1 MKPEIENLKAHMR
14 GVKLSSYQ
22 KGLALDE
29 FYKLIDY
36 VTELEKLIQPPL
48 SPGFISVSE
57 QEPPHNTEL
66 LAQSPTGD
74 FYLCSWRPAYNI
86 FTCQAKGESSWN
98 WSWKLI

>member
-14 GVKLSSYQ
+14 FVKLNSYQ

-36 VTELEKLIQPPL
+36 VTELEKLSQPPV

-66 LAQSPTGD
+66 LAKSPTGVVH
-74 FYLCSWRPAYNI
+74 LCSWRPAYNI
-86 FTCQAKGESSWN
+86 FTCQAKSESSWD
-98 WSWKLI
+98 WCWKLI